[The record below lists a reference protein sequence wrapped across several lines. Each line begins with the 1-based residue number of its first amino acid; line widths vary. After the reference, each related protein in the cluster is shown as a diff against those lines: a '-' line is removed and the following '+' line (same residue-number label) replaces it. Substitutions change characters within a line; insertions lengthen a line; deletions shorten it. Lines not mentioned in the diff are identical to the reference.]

1 MIAIC
6 IYKQVLT
13 SGNASMKEGKPECVV
28 EAVPEDPSRPDGPT
42 DLYLVFDGKRIAKR
56 GKPGT
61 LHAMTWISLE
71 PGVVVRDVPMAETM
85 SYIVPGSGFI
95 SITSMEALGMLRCG

>member
-1 MIAIC
+1 
-6 IYKQVLT
+6 
-13 SGNASMKEGKPECVV
+13 
-28 EAVPEDPSRPDGPT
+28 
-42 DLYLVFDGKRIAKR
+42 
-56 GKPGT
+56 
-61 LHAMTWISLE
+61 MTWISLE